1 MRNDEKLVEGIIED
15 YSDYYEDF
23 IRINEKVKKS
33 NAIYKGEPVPF
44 LYIPKFFT
52 RENIIEFNLIV
63 KNIFDLVNKTIDLYF
78 SEKEVRDL
86 YNFDERLKELILLE
100 KPYSSNVP
108 MGRFD
113 IFYYGKGQYKF
124 CELNTDGSSAMNEDM
139 VLSRIIGQSLL
150 LKELKKSYNIHSFEL
165 FDTWVSEVENI
176 RKEAGIYKEKP
187 TLCILD
193 FIHDEP
199 SIEFNE
205 FKKAFQKENYDVI
218 IADPRDLSEK
228 NGFLYYEDKKIDII
242 YRRLVTKDL
251 MENYDLIPD
260 LIEGI
265 KANKTCIIGNLRS
278 QIVHTKLFFK
288 VLHDERFQK
297 YLTAKEIEYI
307 NSHIPITE
315 KIDKV
320 KEKYI
325 VNKNS
330 LIAKPIDNYA
340 SKGVFAGK
348 DLTKEEWIKQL
359 DKISKENYLIQ
370 EFCQPAYS
378 KNIIFESED
387 KYSVK
392 DFRNITGLFVYNE
405 SLYGIYSRLGLN
417 SIISGLHEGYTVPS
431 FYIEKKE

>member
-1 MRNDEKLVEGIIED
+1 MGNDEKLVKGIID
-15 YSDYYEDF
+15 SYSDYYKDF
-23 IRINEKVKKS
+23 IKINEEVSKS
-33 NAIYKGEPVPF
+33 KAVYKGKPVPF

-52 RENIIEFNLIV
+52 KEDVIDFNIIV
-63 KNIFDLVNKTIDLYF
+63 KNIFNLVNKTIELYF
-78 SEKEVRDL
+78 KNKEVREIYD
-86 YNFDERLKELILLE
+86 FDKRLEELILLE
-100 KPYSSNVP
+100 KSYASNVP

-113 IFYYGKGQYKF
+113 IFYYGKGKYKF

-139 VLSRIIGQSLL
+139 VLSEIIGNSLL
-150 LKELKKSYNIHSFEL
+150 LKELRKDYNIHSFEL
-165 FDTWVSEVENI
+165 FDTWVTEVNNI
-176 RKEAGIYKEKP
+176 RKEAGISKENP

-199 SIEFNE
+199 SIEFVE
-205 FKKAFQKENYDVI
+205 FKEAFEKENYEVL
-218 IADPRDLSEK
+218 IADPRDLTERD
-228 NGFLYYEDKKIDII
+228 GFLFYEEKKIDII

-260 LIEGI
+260 LINGI

-297 YLTAKEIEYI
+297 YLTAKEIKYI
-307 NSHIPITE
+307 NNHIPITE
-315 KIDKV
+315 KIKEV
-320 KEKYI
+320 KDKYI
-325 VNKNS
+325 ANKNT

-348 DLTKEEWIKQL
+348 DLTNEEWKKQL
-359 DKISKENYLIQ
+359 DRIKDKNYLIQ
-370 EFCQPAYS
+370 EFCQPSYS
-378 KNIIFESED
+378 KNILFESKEE
-387 KYSVK
+387 YIVEN
-392 DFRNITGLFVYNE
+392 FRNITGLFVYNE

-431 FYIEKKE
+431 FYIEKSS